1 MKIIQIRG
9 NNGVGKTTM
18 VREFINANGSNCE
31 ITSVS
36 VGPRKIECHK
46 INDIIII
53 GRYDKAAC
61 GGCDAAIKT
70 GEELKNTIAKIVRTL
85 KPSIIIFE
93 GVMYGKSYGF
103 TYEIYKYA
111 QAIKADFVAICL
123 EPSFDVSLERIYS
136 RNGGKEVNV
145 KSLESG
151 WRGSIKSNKK
161 LEFANVPII
170 SCDTGKLTKEEMG
183 KLLEDT
189 VNER

>member
-1 MKIIQIRG
+1 
-9 NNGVGKTTM
+9 M